1 MLEKMSI
8 DGNFIK
14 KWGPLYDKP
23 EIGGDYI
30 EYENIIKEVAVDI
43 SEGALTK
50 PTFIRILDWKA
61 PRVKGIIKLD
71 RFDDYSKGIK
81 RALEAPDDRKLSIL
95 DDLYGINV
103 PVASTILHFISPSIF
118 PIMDI
123 RVAEA
128 LYHFGYL
135 KAKSRTQRNYNHF
148 CKVILNIAQET
159 KFSLREVDRALFA
172 YHKIILEQANG
183 KNICSNKIGIEDIQ
197 KPPKQ
202 HEVMGKALL
211 SFEDAFQLL
220 QLKGPARIIS
230 SRGTVYDVEAWR
242 MRNGKQAIRVKLA
255 SPSNGYIYIHA
266 DCWGKDITCQ
276 NTRAGGIYNGKNNI
290 YTWLKDYS
298 SI

>member
-1 MLEKMSI
+1 MLGKISI
-8 DGNFIK
+8 DGDFIK

-43 SEGALTK
+43 SGGALTK

-71 RFDDYSKGIK
+71 RFDEYSKGIK

-128 LYHFGYL
+128 LYYFGYL

-148 CKVILNIAQET
+148 RKVILNIAQET
-159 KFSLREVDRALFA
+159 KFSLREIDRASFA
-172 YHKIILEQANG
+172 YHKMNLEP
-183 KNICSNKIGIEDIQ
+183 SNDIDFDMIRKETEKIEKLLQQQDALKI
-197 KPPKQ
+197 PPF
-202 HEVMGKALL
+202 
-211 SFEDAFQLL
+211 SFDKAFQTL
-220 QLKGPARIIS
+220 QLKGPARITS
-230 SRGTVYDVEAWR
+230 NRGTKYLVKARSIRD
-242 MRNGKQAIRVKLA
+242 GKPAILA
-255 SPSNGYIYIHA
+255 YPKSGCVYIHS

-276 NTRAGGIYNGKNNI
+276 GTRAGGIYNGKDNI
-290 YTWLKDYS
+290 YTWLEKNKY
-298 SI
+298 